1 MGSPAESSQPAGPL
15 EGDTIFVKHARLN
28 PSMQPATPQEI
39 GPQDPLQETLP
50 STEIPNSPID
60 PNESFSTQV
69 NEERP
74 HVTVIPSSLTPP
86 PSTQVNISHNAS
98 QPGPSKRKFSASQQ
112 STLCSPPATIQNIIR
127 DRSTTSDFLPP
138 APQQVLEASA
148 DELRVMVQNALAE
161 QQKLKTEAAHFKL
174 QYNLMALQAD
184 DDAKRAAV
192 EHEMM
197 RREVEALR
205 NAEHTRQARKEL
217 DSASESVQAKYLQMK
232 AWYEGTLQ
240 DQEVLQRR
248 LKTAKKVIK
257 QREDE
262 YNTLAEERDMLL
274 NRIRENREHMQMLC
288 SPGGIFHALAPK
300 QRGVVVPSS
309 QGQRGSQQQA
319 SRTQVHSRQGEHGL
333 SALLQA
339 MSQDNNSAPSTPMQ
353 SYRPPPRHVGKHSRN
368 AQSMSSLPTTPMSR
382 PAGPHVGL
390 LPSVD
395 LVPQTEPQRYTQ
407 RQFIPT
413 TPKSERQRRRSR
425 ESTISVDDNEELARQ
440 ALESVAAAQSF
451 TSQTSHTSQS
461 RNRNGQGE
469 VYDSQASQAAA
480 EMLRRDP
487 RQSFEVAD
495 SRKSTSLP
503 GAVEKSVRMQ
513 ERLLSNHH
521 NGDGDKRK
529 FSGNY
534 NSSEEARRDHESPA
548 KKSRVVEP
556 LTDSQKKFGL
566 GIQYRE

>member
-1 MGSPAESSQPAGPL
+1 MASPVESSQPTQQPL
-15 EGDTIFVKHARLN
+15 EGDTIFVKHARLDLD
-28 PSMQPATPQEI
+28 PATPQEI
-39 GPQDPLQETLP
+39 GPQDPMQDTLP

-74 HVTVIPSSLTPP
+74 HATVIPSSLTPP
-86 PSTQVNISHNAS
+86 PSTQVTTSHNAS

-127 DRSTTSDFLPP
+127 DRSSTSDFLPP
-138 APQQVLEASA
+138 APQQVLDASA
-148 DELRVMVQNALAE
+148 DELRVMLQNALAE

-184 DDAKRAAV
+184 DDTKRAAV

-205 NAEHTRQARKEL
+205 NAEHTRQAKKEL
-217 DSASESVQAKYLQMK
+217 DSASETVQAKYLQMK

-262 YNTLAEERDMLL
+262 YNSLAEERDMLL

-309 QGQRGSQQQA
+309 HGQRGSQQQA
-319 SRTQVHSRQGEHGL
+319 SRTQVHSRQEHGL

-339 MSQDNNSAPSTPMQ
+339 MSQDNNSAPSTPMHTH
-353 SYRPPPRHVGKHSRN
+353 RPPPRHVGKHSRN

-390 LPSVD
+390 LPSVN

-425 ESTISVDDNEELARQ
+425 ESTISVEDNEELARQ
-440 ALESVAAAQSF
+440 ALELVSVAQSS
-451 TSQTSHTSQS
+451 TSQPSHSQS
-461 RNRNGQGE
+461 RSHNGE
-469 VYDSQASQAAA
+469 IHDSQASQAAA
-480 EMLRRDP
+480 ELLRRDS

-495 SRKSTSLP
+495 ARKIP

-513 ERLLSNHH
+513 ERLLSHH
-521 NGDGDKRK
+521 ANGDGDKRK
-529 FSGNY
+529 FGGGY
-534 NSSEEARRDHESPA
+534 NSNEEARGDNESPA
-548 KKSRVVEP
+548 KKSRVEP
-556 LTDSQKKFGL
+556 LTDKFGL

>member
-1 MGSPAESSQPAGPL
+1 MGSPVESDQPVRPPQ
-15 EGDTIFVKHARLN
+15 GDTIFVKHPRLD
-28 PSMQPATPQEI
+28 PTTQPATPQEI
-39 GPQDPLQETLP
+39 GPQDPVQETLP

-60 PNESFSTQV
+60 PNESFTTQV
-69 NEERP
+69 NEDRP

-112 STLCSPPATIQNIIR
+112 STLCSPPATIRNIIR
-127 DRSTTSDFLPP
+127 DRSATSDFLPP

-217 DSASESVQAKYLQMK
+217 DSASESLQAKYLQMK
-232 AWYEGTLQ
+232 AWYEGALQ
-240 DQEVLQRR
+240 DQDTLQRR

-319 SRTQVHSRQGEHGL
+319 SRTQVHNRQGAHGL

-339 MSQDNNSAPSTPMQ
+339 MSQDKDNNSAPSTPMH
-353 SYRPPPRHVGKHSRN
+353 SHRPPTRHVGKHSRN
-368 AQSMSSLPTTPMSR
+368 AQSMSSLPTTPLSR

-440 ALESVAAAQSF
+440 ALETVAAVQSF
-451 TSQTSHTSQS
+451 TSQTSQS
-461 RNRNGQGE
+461 RNRNGQDE

-495 SRKSTSLP
+495 ARKMP

-513 ERLLSNHH
+513 ERLLSHPH

-529 FSGNY
+529 FNGDHN
-534 NSSEEARRDHESPA
+534 SEEAHRDDESPA
-548 KKSRVVEP
+548 KKSRVVDP
-556 LTDSQKKFGL
+556 LTNSPKKFAL
-566 GIQYRE
+566 GFQYRE

>member
-1 MGSPAESSQPAGPL
+1 MGSPADSSQSKRPL
-15 EGDTIFVKHARLN
+15 EGDTIFVKHPRVD
-28 PSMQPATPQEI
+28 PPTQPATPQEI
-39 GPQDPLQETLP
+39 GPQDPVQETLP

-74 HVTVIPSSLTPP
+74 QLTVIPSSLTPP
-86 PSTQVNISHNAS
+86 PSTQVNNSQHAS

-112 STLCSPPATIQNIIR
+112 STLCSPPATIRNIIH
-127 DRSTTSDFLPP
+127 DRSKTSEFLPP
-138 APQQVLEASA
+138 APDQVLEASA
-148 DELRVMVQNALAE
+148 DELRVMVQSALAE

-184 DDAKRAAV
+184 DDSKRAAV

-197 RREVEALR
+197 RREVDALR
-205 NAEHTRQARKEL
+205 NAEHTRQAKKDL
-217 DSASESVQAKYLQMK
+217 KSASESLQTKYLQMK
-232 AWYEGTLQ
+232 SWYEGSLQ
-240 DQEVLQRR
+240 EKEVLQRR

-262 YNTLAEERDMLL
+262 YNSLAEERDMLL

-319 SRTQVHSRQGEHGL
+319 SRTQVRDRQGEHGHGL

-339 MSQDNNSAPSTPMQ
+339 MSQDNNSAPSTPLHPH
-353 SYRPPPRHVGKHSRN
+353 RPTPRHVGKHSRN
-368 AQSMSSLPTTPMSR
+368 SQSMSSLPTTPNNR
-382 PAGPHVGL
+382 PVGTHVGL

-413 TPKSERQRRRSR
+413 TPKSERHRRRSR

-451 TSQTSHTSQS
+451 TSQASHS
-461 RNRNGQGE
+461 RNRNSQGE
-469 VYDSQASQAAA
+469 VHDSQASQAAA
-480 EMLRRDP
+480 QMLRRDP

-495 SRKSTSLP
+495 ARRATNTP
-503 GAVEKSVRMQ
+503 GAMEKSVRMQ
-513 ERLLSNHH
+513 EKLLSHR
-521 NGDGDKRK
+521 NGDADGDKRK
-529 FSGNY
+529 FSGY
-534 NSSEEARRDHESPA
+534 YASSEETRRDQESPA

-556 LTDSQKKFGL
+556 LTDSQKRLGL

>member
-1 MGSPAESSQPAGPL
+1 
-15 EGDTIFVKHARLN
+15 
-28 PSMQPATPQEI
+28 
-39 GPQDPLQETLP
+39 
-50 STEIPNSPID
+50 
-60 PNESFSTQV
+60 
-69 NEERP
+69 
-74 HVTVIPSSLTPP
+74 
-86 PSTQVNISHNAS
+86 
-98 QPGPSKRKFSASQQ
+98 
-112 STLCSPPATIQNIIR
+112 
-127 DRSTTSDFLPP
+127 
-138 APQQVLEASA
+138 
-148 DELRVMVQNALAE
+148 MVQNALAE

-217 DSASESVQAKYLQMK
+217 DSASESLQAKYLQMK
-232 AWYEGTLQ
+232 SWYESTLQ
-240 DQEVLQRR
+240 EQEVLQRR

-309 QGQRGSQQQA
+309 QGQRGSQQQQA
-319 SRTQVHSRQGEHGL
+319 SRTQAHNRQGEHGL

-339 MSQDNNSAPSTPMQ
+339 MSQDNNSAPSTPIH
-353 SYRPPPRHVGKHSRN
+353 SHRPAPRHVGKHSRN

-440 ALESVAAAQSF
+440 ALESVAAAHSF
-451 TSQTSHTSQS
+451 TSQPPHTSQS
-461 RNRNGQGE
+461 RHRNGQGE
-469 VYDSQASQAAA
+469 IYDSQASQAAA
-480 EMLRRDP
+480 QMLRRDP

-495 SRKSTSLP
+495 SRKNTNIP
-503 GAVEKSVRMQ
+503 GAMEKSVRMQ
-513 ERLLSNHH
+513 ERLLSHH

-534 NSSEEARRDHESPA
+534 TSSGEARRDQESPA
-548 KKSRVVEP
+548 KKSRVVES
-556 LTDSQKKFGL
+556 LTESQKKFGL